1 MKGAAMG
8 PARIDISSIVVQ
20 DRLRPIDRQAV
31 ERLAESMRC
40 LGQLQ
45 PIAVYRRDGSEVLVS
60 GAHRLEAAKLLG
72 WEHIDAIRIDSD
84 RDRDDLEMIQIA
96 ENLHRS
102 DLTALERS
110 NQIAR
115 WAELTAAK
123 ARQVDE
129 PLPGGKQPGE
139 KGQAK
144 AARELGISE
153 PDMRRAVK
161 VASISPEAQQA
172 ARDAGLDN
180 NRSVLLAVAKES
192 TPETQLRQVAAEVA
206 ERALRRGG
214 SSSPRKSPHCEPP
227 SKAGAAWTH
236 LCGVARAFVDWATP
250 ENIALA
256 ITGLKERTDGQDAN
270 LRVVSECA
278 DTMSKLAGSLGEPAA
293 YRRSGSSTSTISKTT
308 SSARRSG
315 TSKAGSKHL
324 PTRKKP
330 RNASGTTNGTL

>member
-1 MKGAAMG
+1 ME
-8 PARIDISSIVVQ
+8 PAQIDISSIVVL
-20 DRLRPIDRQAV
+20 DRLRPIDPNAV
-31 ERLAESMRC
+31 ELLAESMRR

-45 PIAVYRRDGSEVLVS
+45 PIAVYCRDGKEVLVS
-60 GAHRLEAAKLLG
+60 GAHRLEAAKLLS

-84 RDRDDLEMIQIA
+84 RDRDDLEMIEIA

-115 WAELTAAK
+115 WTELTAER

-153 PDMRRAVK
+153 PDVRRAVK

-172 ARDAGLDN
+172 AREAGLDN
-180 NRSVLLAVAKES
+180 NRTVLLAVAKES
-192 TPETQLRQVAAEVA
+192 TPEAQVRQVEVEAA
-206 ERALRRGG
+206 ERASRRGG
-214 SSSPRKSPHCEPP
+214 SSSPRKSPHGEPP

-236 LCGVARAFVDWATP
+236 LYGIARAFVDWATP

-256 ITGLKERTDGQDAN
+256 ITGFNERTDSQAAN
-270 LRVVSECA
+270 PWEVVSACA
-278 DTMSKLAGSLGEPAA
+278 DTMSKVAGSLDEPA
-293 YRRSGSSTSTISKTT
+293 RGTSTISKTT
-308 SSARRSG
+308 SAARRSG
-315 TSKAGSKHL
+315 TSKGSKHF

>member
-1 MKGAAMG
+1 ME
-8 PARIDISSIVVQ
+8 PVQIDVSSIVVL
-20 DRLRPIDRQAV
+20 DRLRPIDPKAV
-31 ERLAESMRC
+31 GLLVESMRR

-45 PIAVYRRDGSEVLVS
+45 PIAVYCRDGSEELVS

-72 WEHIDAIRIDSD
+72 WEHIYAIRVDSD
-84 RDRDDLEMIQIA
+84 RDRDDLEMIEIA

-102 DLTALERS
+102 DLTTLERS

-153 PDMRRAVK
+153 PDVRRAVK
-161 VASISPEAQQA
+161 VASISPEAQRA

-192 TPETQLRQVAAEVA
+192 TPEAQVRQVGVEAA

-214 SSSPRKSPHCEPP
+214 SSSPRNSPHCEPP

-236 LCGVARAFVDWATP
+236 LYGIARAFAEWATP

-256 ITGLKERTDGQDAN
+256 KTGFNERTDSQAAD
-270 LRVVSECA
+270 LRVVSACA
-278 DTMSKLAGSLGEPAA
+278 DTMSKLAGSLSEPAA
-293 YRRSGSSTSTISKTT
+293 HRCSRSTSTISKAT

-315 TSKAGSKHL
+315 TSNAGSKHF

>member
-1 MKGAAMG
+1 ME
-8 PARIDISSIVVQ
+8 PAQIDVSCSVVL
-20 DRLRPIDRQAV
+20 DRLRPLDPNAV
-31 ERLAESMRC
+31 VLLAESMQR

-45 PIAVYRRDGSEVLVS
+45 PIAVYCRDGNEVLVS
-60 GAHRLEAAKLLG
+60 GAYRLEAAKLLG

-102 DLTALERS
+102 DLTALEWS

-115 WAELTAAK
+115 WVELTAAK

-129 PLPGGKQPGE
+129 PSLGGKQPTE

-153 PDMRRAVK
+153 PDARRAVK

-192 TPETQLRQVAAEVA
+192 TPEAQVRQVGVEAAVRLAPRRVIVA
-206 ERALRRGG
+206 A
-214 SSSPRKSPHCEPP
+214 
-227 SKAGAAWTH
+227 
-236 LCGVARAFVDWATP
+236 
-250 ENIALA
+250 
-256 ITGLKERTDGQDAN
+256 Q
-270 LRVVSECA
+270 
-278 DTMSKLAGSLGEPAA
+278 EPA
-293 YRRSGSSTSTISKTT
+293 
-308 SSARRSG
+308 
-315 TSKAGSKHL
+315 L
-324 PTRKKP
+324 
-330 RNASGTTNGTL
+330 

>member
-1 MKGAAMG
+1 ME
-8 PARIDISSIVVQ
+8 PAQIDVSPIVVL
-20 DRLRPIDRQAV
+20 DRLRPIDPNAV
-31 ERLAESMRC
+31 GLLAESMRR

-45 PIAVYRRDGSEVLVS
+45 PIAVHCRDGKEVLVS

-72 WEHIDAIRIDSD
+72 WEHIYAIRIDSD
-84 RDRDDLEMIQIA
+84 RDRDDLEMIEIA

-102 DLTALERS
+102 GLTALERS

-144 AARELGISE
+144 AARELGIPE
-153 PDMRRAVK
+153 PDVRRAVK

-192 TPETQLRQVAAEVA
+192 TPEAQVRQVGVEAA

-214 SSSPRKSPHCEPP
+214 ASSPRKNPHCEPP

-236 LCGVARAFVDWATP
+236 LYGIARAFVEWATP

-256 ITGLKERTDGQDAN
+256 ITGLNERTDSQD
-270 LRVVSECA
+270 LQLVSACA
-278 DTMSKLAGSLGEPAA
+278 DTMSKVAESLGEPAA
-293 YRRSGSSTSTISKTT
+293 HRRSRSTSTISKTT
-308 SSARRSG
+308 SSARRPG
-315 TSKAGSKHL
+315 TSNAGSKHF

-330 RNASGTTNGTL
+330 RNASGTTNGTR